1 MDLSLSFLKYH
12 KLLFWIKYLTV
23 ELLKISF
30 NRKVSYENIINI
42 IQRIVIQLAYLL
54 LELKYYHKI

>member
-12 KLLFWIKYLTV
+12 KLLFSIKYLTV

-30 NRKVSYENIINI
+30 SRKVSYENIINI
-42 IQRIVIQLAYLL
+42 IQRTVMQ
-54 LELKYYHKI
+54 